1 MVLSV
6 STTAFRDE
14 FPPGSL
20 LALQITDTHVF
31 ADPGGRLLGVNT
43 LDSLDQ
49 VLALARERFPT
60 PDFILATGDLVH
72 DASPEGYVR
81 IRKRLSQFGAP
92 VYCLPG
98 NHDVREEMER
108 YLRSDGVSMP
118 FVVNQGRWLLVF
130 LDSVIPWGDGG
141 RLRDTEIEL
150 LRYTL
155 KVHPDTPTLI
165 CLHHQPIPVDSL
177 WLDTMAVENGDRLI
191 SLVKAFPQVQCVLF
205 GHIHQLYD
213 RMTNN
218 KRFLATPSTCIQFT
232 PLQADFGVDNIP
244 PGFRWLVL
252 LPDGGILTGILRLD
266 RMPDAIDLR
275 SRGY

>member
-1 MVLSV
+1 MP
-6 STTAFRDE
+6 TATVPLRII
-14 FPPGSL
+14 
-20 LALQITDTHVF
+20 QITDLHLKAT
-31 ADPGGRLLGVNT
+31 PGSRLWGVDVDAG
-43 LDSLDQ
+43 LSA
-49 VLALARERFPT
+49 VLARIQEKHPA

-81 IRKRLSQFGAP
+81 IRKRLAQFNAP

-108 YLRSDGVSMP
+108 FLRSDGVSMP

-155 KVHPDTPTLI
+155 KVHPDTPTMI

-177 WLDTMAVENGDRLI
+177 WLDTMAVENGDKLM
-191 SLVKAFPQVQCVLF
+191 SLVNAFPQVQCVLF

-213 RMTNN
+213 RVINN

-232 PLQADFGVDNIP
+232 PLQADFGVDNIA

-266 RMPDAIDLR
+266 RLPDAIDLR